1 MPAAAAA
8 NMWSMSSSLEAPL
21 TSPTPQG
28 GASDV
33 SVPNGEELQMDT
45 GCIAQPRQPTQQVR
59 PAAAYGTT
67 MAFVACPTTFSA
79 WGPALAHAR
88 GRAKGKAAAQ
98 P

>member
-8 NMWSMSSSLEAPL
+8 NMWSMSSSLEALL
-21 TSPTPQG
+21 TSPTPQD

-45 GCIAQPRQPTQQVR
+45 DCIAQPRQPTQQVR

-88 GRAKGKAAAQ
+88 GRGKGKAAAQ